1 MKALRLV
8 MRVVGFGVAIGVA
21 LQPVQAGERQTA
33 AAVQVHHAGAS
44 GHRVALVKG
53 EDRGLRIESGGPA
66 MAGKLRIGVGS
77 VGHGELLFVPVTPL
91 GTEDGQRFQ
100 RRAEGEGRTETGP
113 ATSPRERK
121 SVTFFRLDPKLGD
134 VAVQPVIGGVNG
146 AQLSVG
152 F

>member
-1 MKALRLV
+1 MKAFGSV

-21 LQPVQAGERQTA
+21 LQSVQAGERQTA
-33 AAVQVHHAGAS
+33 AAVQVHHLEAS

-66 MAGKLRIGVGS
+66 LAGKLRIGVGS
-77 VGHGELLFVPVTPL
+77 VGHGEFLFGPVTPL
-91 GTEDGQRFQ
+91 GTDPPSPRDRGTTARQ
-100 RRAEGEGRTETGP
+100 GETGP